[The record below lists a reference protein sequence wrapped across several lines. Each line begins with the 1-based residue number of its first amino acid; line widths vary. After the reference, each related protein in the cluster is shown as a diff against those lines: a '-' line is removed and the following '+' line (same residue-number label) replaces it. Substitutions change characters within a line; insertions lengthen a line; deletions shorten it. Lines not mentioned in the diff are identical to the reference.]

1 MAATWIGVTSNVGVE
16 GGDLSTRRFALIVMF
31 LLTVL
36 AVPWLGLS
44 HSALKIACLAS
55 AMVGT
60 LFLMAGLV
68 FLQKTH
74 FAGLM
79 LIPAPLAMVG
89 LSSLGW
95 RWAAVLWGLLVIG
108 WTAQNLVT
116 RRCGF
121 NKLLGINSCECDTW

>member
-1 MAATWIGVTSNVGVE
+1 MASTWPTLPNNVGAE
-16 GGDLSTRRFALIVMF
+16 GGDLPTRRFALVVM
-31 LLTVL
+31 LVLTLV

-44 HSALKIACLAS
+44 YAAVKIVGLAG
-55 AMVGT
+55 AIIGT

-79 LIPAPLAMVG
+79 LIPAPLAIVG
-89 LSSLGW
+89 LSSVGW
-95 RWAAVLWGLLVIG
+95 RWAAVLAGVVVIG
-108 WTAQNLVT
+108 VMVQNLVT

-121 NKLLGINSCECDTW
+121 NKLLGINSCECDTF

>member
-1 MAATWIGVTSNVGVE
+1 MAASWISLPSNVGVE
-16 GGDLSTRRFALIVMF
+16 GGDLPTRRFALIVML

-44 HSALKIACLAS
+44 HSALKIAGLAA

-68 FLQKTH
+68 FFQKTH

-89 LSSLGW
+89 LSAVGW
-95 RWAAVLWGLLVIG
+95 RWVAVLWGMVVIG
-108 WTAQNLVT
+108 WMAQNLVT

-121 NKLLGINSCECDTW
+121 NKLLGINSCECDS

>member
-1 MAATWIGVTSNVGVE
+1 MASSWISFPSNVGVE
-16 GGDLSTRRFALIVMF
+16 GGDLPTRRFALIVML
-31 LLTVL
+31 LLTLL
-36 AVPWLGLS
+36 AVPWFGLS
-44 HSALKIACLAS
+44 HAALKIAGLAS

-89 LSSLGW
+89 LSSIGW
-95 RWAAVLWGLLVIG
+95 RWAAVLWGMVVIG
-108 WTAQNLVT
+108 WMAQNLVT
-116 RRCGF
+116 KRCGF
-121 NKLLGINSCECDTW
+121 NKLLGINSCECDT